1 MEMDST
7 TPSYVQPALRALY
20 KDENVKRCGAQLA
33 VASNEEECYVTAAYD
48 SNDEELVP
56 LAPDATPQQRRK
68 SREQQRRRTY
78 LLHSCIA

>member
-1 MEMDST
+1 MELDST

-48 SNDEELVP
+48 DNGELTH
-56 LAPDATPQQRRK
+56 LRRFVRCGARAAR
-68 SREQQRRRTY
+68 SARDDMYVGT
-78 LLHSCIA
+78 C